1 MTPLTLLYITGP
13 GRSGGTLLGRLLDQC
28 DGVFYAGELRQLWR
42 TGLERRL
49 CACGA
54 AIGACDFWQA
64 VFQRAWG
71 GLDALDVVWM
81 DAMRLRFTRTR
92 HALRRLP
99 SPGQDPALDCFVG
112 ALEHLYQ
119 AIAAVSGCR
128 VIVDSSRTTPYAA
141 LLSRIPDAQI
151 HPLHLVRDPRAVVY
165 SWQRRASGARA
176 PVAVRLR
183 PRHALLAALE
193 WSVQN
198 ALAERWRA
206 RAGGLLLR
214 YEDLIAQP
222 QAALSTAV
230 RLVGLDGLP
239 DFIDNGAARLE
250 AGHSVEGNVYRL
262 SSGVVPLEL
271 DNAWRNALSPALRWQ
286 TVMLCWPGMMRYAYF
301 L

>member
-28 DGVFYAGELRQLWR
+28 DCVFYAGELRQLWR
-42 TGLERRL
+42 PGLERRL

-54 AIGACDFWQA
+54 AIGACHFWQA

-99 SPGQDPALDCFVG
+99 LPGQDADLDRFVG
-112 ALEHLYQ
+112 ALERLYQ

-141 LLSRIPDAQI
+141 LLSRIPDTRVR
-151 HPLHLVRDPRAVVY
+151 PLHLVRDPRAVVY
-165 SWQRRASGARA
+165 SWQRQASGARA
-176 PVAVRLR
+176 PIAVRLR
-183 PRHALLAALE
+183 RKRALLAALE
-193 WSVQN
+193 WSAQN
-198 ALAERWRA
+198 VLAERWRA
-206 RAGGLLLR
+206 RVGGLVLR

-222 QAALSTAV
+222 QAALRAAL
-230 RLVGLDGLP
+230 RLAELDAMP
-239 DFIDNGAARLE
+239 DFIDNGAARLKV
-250 AGHSVEGNVYRL
+250 GHSVEGNVYRL
-262 SSGVVPLEL
+262 SSGLVPLEL
-271 DNAWRNALSPALRWQ
+271 DDAWRSALSPALRWQ
-286 TVMLCWPGMMRYAYF
+286 TVMLCWPGMVRYGYS